1 MAQFYVVFRESKNS
15 RRQEEKF
22 TVAGTVGY
30 GNVRDQR
37 MKKCTWGN
45 RRDTY

>member
-1 MAQFYVVFRESKNS
+1 MAQFYVVYSERKNN

-22 TVAGTVGY
+22 TVTGTVGY

-45 RRDTY
+45 RRDTN